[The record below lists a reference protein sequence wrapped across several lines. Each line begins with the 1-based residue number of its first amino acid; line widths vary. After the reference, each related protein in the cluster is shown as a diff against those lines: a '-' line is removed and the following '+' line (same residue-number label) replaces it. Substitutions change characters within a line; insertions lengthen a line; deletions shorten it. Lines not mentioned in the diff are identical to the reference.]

1 MFLKFERIFLYE
13 DVYISK
19 VVWVG
24 NRIFLAKTS
33 SHHTHARSHTI
44 ICCSWWSGGH
54 SDSLDPDSFKEE
66 KLHPHSGGDRSS
78 GGGDI
83 EDEGASTAT
92 AAPPEEGGKE
102 EEANEHE
109 EAHEW
114 DYIRVNG
121 LGFVPGLCCPHH
133 DRVQSNGILRA
144 SDFDAMLHRH
154 PTEVGIC
161 IDHNAAFLIDR
172 DAYRVIT
179 PIPRENEAPFPGSVA
194 DDGSFSYERLGSP
207 GVWIKEMVDCG
218 TRVKCWQ
225 CPSHGRIKDLLKVP
239 ETINVSIRHM
249 NRAALL
255 NPDDG
260 PMRRSFPGYK
270 SKSFYGGE
278 VHPEYMEAMA
288 QVSEE
293 EQEEEKEER

>member
-1 MFLKFERIFLYE
+1 MYTCIQHIFANKHLFSWNI
-13 DVYISK
+13 YIYM
-19 VVWVG
+19 
-24 NRIFLAKTS
+24 T
-33 SHHTHARSHTI
+33 
-44 ICCSWWSGGH
+44 SWWSGGH

-66 KLHPHSGGDRSS
+66 KLHPQSSSSS

-83 EDEGASTAT
+83 EDEGTTTTTTNSNNNKGST
-92 AAPPEEGGKE
+92 EKE
-102 EEANEHE
+102 EADEHE
-109 EAHEW
+109 VAHEW

-144 SDFDAMLHRH
+144 TDFDTMMHRH

-161 IDHNAAFLIDR
+161 IDHNAAFLINHDI
-172 DAYRVIT
+172 YRVLT
-179 PIPRENEAPFPGSVA
+179 PIPNENESPFPGSVA
-194 DDGSFSYERLGSP
+194 ADGSFSAERLGSP

-218 TRVKCWQ
+218 QIVKCWQ
-225 CPSHGRIKDLLKVP
+225 CPAYGKINDLLKVP
-239 ETINVSIRHM
+239 ESINVSIRNLH
-249 NRAALL
+249 RAALL

-260 PMRRSFPGYK
+260 PMRRSYPGFK

-278 VHPEYMEAMA
+278 VHPEFMEAMA

-293 EQEEEKEER
+293 EKEEKEE

>member
-1 MFLKFERIFLYE
+1 M
-13 DVYISK
+13 
-19 VVWVG
+19 
-24 NRIFLAKTS
+24 
-33 SHHTHARSHTI
+33 
-44 ICCSWWSGGH
+44 
-54 SDSLDPDSFKEE
+54 
-66 KLHPHSGGDRSS
+66 
-78 GGGDI
+78 
-83 EDEGASTAT
+83 
-92 AAPPEEGGKE
+92 
-102 EEANEHE
+102 
-109 EAHEW
+109 
-114 DYIRVNG
+114 
-121 LGFVPGLCCPHH
+121 PGLCCPHH

-144 SDFDAMLHRH
+144 TDFDAMLHRH

-161 IDHNAAFLIDR
+161 IDHNAAFLIDH
-172 DAYRVIT
+172 DVYRVIT
-179 PIPRENEAPFPGSVA
+179 PIPQDGEAPFPGSVA
-194 DDGSFSYERLGSP
+194 DDGSFSAERLGSP

-225 CPSHGRIKDLLKVP
+225 CPTHGKINDLLKVP

-288 QVSEE
+288 QVRE